1 MSKAVPRSVV
11 ILIAVIAWTGAFTH
25 GARSARVAPAVTNL
39 GGPPLPVQAP
49 KTPEAAEGGDAA
61 DAAPPAETWSA
72 SEIEDA
78 KRTCQA
84 IAAEVA
90 AKFEALPPRRDGACG
105 TPAPVRLESIGA
117 DAPVRFVPAP
127 VVTCDMLKGLAR
139 WIDRGLQPL
148 AEQHLDSAISEVR
161 VISSYACRTRYG
173 KPGARMSEH
182 AYANALDIAG
192 FALADGREI
201 TVLTDWGATK
211 RDLAAVAEAAK
222 STQTKT
228 ATKSTETKTAAK
240 PPLPSLPGPAGPAAE
255 TREATETA
263 AAVPPAPVPR
273 PLREAVGKPRTT
285 AWKVVAKPAS
295 ATPRKAGPADKKA
308 KAKKATAKA
317 KPATAQPAPPERG
330 KARFL
335 RESHS
340 VACALFGT
348 TLGPEA
354 NDAHRNHFH
363 VDMFPRRNRGYC
375 E

>member
-11 ILIAVIAWTGAFTH
+11 ILIATIAWTGAFTH

-39 GGPPLPVQAP
+39 ATPPLPVQAP
-49 KTPEAAEGGDAA
+49 KASEAADGRAAA

-148 AEQHLDSAISEVR
+148 AEEHLDSAVSEVR

-182 AYANALDIAG
+182 AFANALDIAG
-192 FALADGREI
+192 FSLADGREV
-201 TVLTDWGATK
+201 TVLSDWGATK
-211 RDLAAVAEAAK
+211 RDLAAAAG
-222 STQTKT
+222 
-228 ATKSTETKTAAK
+228 AAKSTETKTAAK

-255 TREATETA
+255 TREAIETA
-263 AAVPPAPVPR
+263 AAVPPVPVRR
-273 PLREAVGKPRTT
+273 PLREAVGKPRAA

-295 ATPRKAGPADKKA
+295 ATPRKAGHADKKS
-308 KAKKATAKA
+308 KAKKTTAKG
-317 KPATAQPAPPERG
+317 KPAAGQPALPERG

-335 RESHS
+335 RESHR

>member
-1 MSKAVPRSVV
+1 MSKAVLRSVV
-11 ILIAVIAWTGAFTH
+11 ILITVIACTGAFTH
-25 GARSARVAPAVTNL
+25 GAHSARVAPAVSIVDTK
-39 GGPPLPVQAP
+39 PPLPVPAP
-49 KTPEAAEGGDAA
+49 KAPEAAGGGDAA
-61 DAAPPAETWSA
+61 DAATPAENWSA

-90 AKFEALPPRRDGACG
+90 AKFEALPPRREGACG

-148 AEQHLDSAISEVR
+148 AEQHLDSAVSEVR

-182 AYANALDIAG
+182 AFANALDIGG
-192 FALADGREI
+192 FTLADGRKI

-211 RDLAAVAEAAK
+211 RDLVAAAETDKGAH
-222 STQTKT
+222 STAG
-228 ATKSTETKTAAK
+228 AT
-240 PPLPSLPGPAGPAAE
+240 PPPPSLPGPAGPAAE
-255 TREATETA
+255 ARETIETA
-263 AAVPPAPVPR
+263 AAVPPVPVRR
-273 PLREAVGKPRTT
+273 PLRQAVGKKRTT
-285 AWKVVAKPAS
+285 AWQAVAKPAS
-295 ATPRKAGPADKKA
+295 ATVRKPAPTGKKRKAKV
-308 KAKKATAKA
+308 AKA
-317 KPATAQPAPPERG
+317 KPATVQAAPPERD

-335 RESHS
+335 RESHR

-363 VDMFPRRNRGYC
+363 LDMFPRRNRGYC

>member
-1 MSKAVPRSVV
+1 MSTAAPRSVV
-11 ILIAVIAWTGAFTH
+11 ILIAVLVWTGAFAN
-25 GARSARVAPAVTNL
+25 GAHASRVAPTVADFNAP
-39 GGPPLPVQAP
+39 PPLPVQAP
-49 KTPEAAEGGDAA
+49 KATAVPDAA
-61 DAAPPAETWSA
+61 DANDAAPPAETWTT

-78 KRTCQA
+78 KRACQA

-90 AKFEALPPRRDGACG
+90 ATFEALPPRREGACG
-105 TPAPVRLESIGA
+105 TPAPIRLESIGA
-117 DAPVRFVPAP
+117 EAPVRFVPAP

-148 AEQHLDSAISEVR
+148 AEEHLDSAVSEVR

-182 AYANALDIAG
+182 AFANALDIAG
-192 FALADGREI
+192 FSLADGRKI

-211 RDLAAVAEAAK
+211 RDLVAAAETGKGAENAAG
-222 STQTKT
+222 
-228 ATKSTETKTAAK
+228 AT
-240 PPLPSLPGPAGPAAE
+240 PPPPSLPGPAGPAAE
-255 TREATETA
+255 ARETIETA
-263 AAVPPAPVPR
+263 ASVPPVPVRR
-273 PLREAVGKPRTT
+273 PLRQAVGKKRAA
-285 AWKVVAKPAS
+285 AWQVVARPASGTTVRKPAP
-295 ATPRKAGPADKKA
+295 ANKKRKVKA
-308 KAKKATAKA
+308 AKA
-317 KPATAQPAPPERG
+317 KPAPVQAAPPERD

-335 RESHS
+335 RESHR